1 MANTSTFPTP
11 KLQRAP
17 HFEPAAPP
25 TFDAG
30 EKGPDAGGCATLG
43 APATG
48 VASAATTAP
57 RGKRDTK
64 VLDRYDVFPHIE
76 DRLSMTVRE
85 WLVYHWT
92 MHRHFTKYLG
102 LKVLKTP
109 FDWIVL
115 GDILQDTR
123 PDVIV
128 AIGCYEGGDTLWM
141 AHLLDRL
148 DYPCD
153 IIGIDLNPTP
163 LGVEH
168 PRINWVI
175 GDATDP
181 RTIARVSELCRGR
194 RGMVIED
201 SDHKYTVTRE
211 ILRLYER
218 FVAPDCYFVV
228 EDTIVDYIQMPPFP
242 GPMKAV
248 EEFVAARHGQFVV
261 DRSREKYIVTHNPRG
276 YLLRVG
282 QNGAAA

>member
-1 MANTSTFPTP
+1 MPSTTTHAPTNP
-11 KLQRAP
+11 RLSGFQPA
-17 HFEPAAPP
+17 AAPP
-25 TFDAG
+25 GLA
-30 EKGPDAGGCATLG
+30 AAVGGSPGSAAAAPTLRAAPPRE
-43 APATG
+43 APA
-48 VASAATTAP
+48 
-57 RGKRDTK
+57 R

-76 DRLSMTVRE
+76 DRLTMTVRE

-123 PDVIV
+123 PEVVV

-148 DYPCD
+148 DYPCQ
-153 IIGIDLNPTP
+153 IIGVDVNPTP
-163 LGVEH
+163 LSIEH
-168 PRINWVI
+168 PRISWVI

-181 RTIARVSELCRGR
+181 QTAARVAEICAGR

-211 ILRLYER
+211 ILKLYER
-218 FVAPDCYFVV
+218 FVAPDCYFIV

-248 EEFVAARHGQFVV
+248 DEFIAARRSQFVV
-261 DRSREKYIVTHNPRG
+261 DRSREKYIVTHNPKG

-282 QNGAAA
+282 ENGAAR